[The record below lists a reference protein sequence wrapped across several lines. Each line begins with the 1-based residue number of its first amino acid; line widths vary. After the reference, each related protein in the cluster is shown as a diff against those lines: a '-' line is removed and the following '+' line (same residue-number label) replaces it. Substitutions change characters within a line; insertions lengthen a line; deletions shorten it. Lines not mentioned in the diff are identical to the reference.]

1 MVVAHVHRL
10 LGSQRRNERKG
21 TSNDLAGELVRFF
34 EELLN
39 LALQHAQVTI
49 QRNGREPDVK
59 TALYLIATWLRVFQR
74 EWERQAWWERSAKS
88 GMGEE
93 APATTASEPWAPS
106 SSKAS
111 LDKVLP
117 NLEPSI
123 SEAVAIAMD
132 AACLGCK
139 RQPDAQSWVA
149 TASGALLLVT
159 DFLVV
164 RSLSERASRD
174 G

>member
-1 MVVAHVHRL
+1 
-10 LGSQRRNERKG
+10 
-21 TSNDLAGELVRFF
+21 VRFF

-117 NLEPSI
+117 NLESSISEASPSSSKASLDKVLPNLEPSI